1 MYIKLL
7 GIFGGTGTT
16 VSFLPQVVQ
25 IFRSNSTNG
34 LSPYMLLIHFTGV
47 SCWTFYGFFRRD
59 YIVMSTNL
67 ISMTFVGTIIV
78 KYIML
83 TRASKLSNPDGVQG
97 P

>member
-1 MYIKLL
+1 MFIRIL

-16 VSFLPQVVQ
+16 LSFLPQVLQ
-25 IFRSNSTNG
+25 IFRSNTTNG
-34 LSPYMLLIHFTGV
+34 LSPYMLLIHLTGV
-47 SCWTFYGFFRRD
+47 SCWTFYGFFRHD

-83 TRASKLSNPDGVQG
+83 TRAPKLSDPNGVQG